1 MSTQKVRLSLS
12 PDGAAILF
20 SFAEDPTPICDE
32 NAFYD
37 ISISEL
43 RTETG
48 LKHWLDHMRRKNWFT
63 HSVESRMMEVLG
75 K

>member
-1 MSTQKVRLSLS
+1 MSDKKVRVSLS

-20 SFAEDPTPICDE
+20 SFAEDKTPICDE

-43 RTETG
+43 GTELG

-63 HSVESRMMEVLG
+63 HSIEYQMMEVLR